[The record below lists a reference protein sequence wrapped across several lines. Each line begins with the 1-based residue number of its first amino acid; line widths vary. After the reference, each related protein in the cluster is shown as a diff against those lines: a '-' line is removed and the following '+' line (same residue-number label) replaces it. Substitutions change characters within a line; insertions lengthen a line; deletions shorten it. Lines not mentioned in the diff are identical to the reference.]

1 MTEDIEQQH
10 TFVRKDAARQIVTGP
25 ALIPD
30 KPDKEGDVVR
40 KSTIEDVAYDYMS
53 EHQMVD
59 EMHDEQARDGHSVVE
74 SYVAPQDIDLGDE
87 TVPEGSW
94 IVSVK
99 LSDDA
104 WKRVEQGE
112 FTGFSIQGAGSRQ
125 PLADDIESEVSG

>member
-10 TFVRKDAARQIVTGP
+10 TFVQKDAARQIVTGP

-30 KPDKEGDVVR
+30 KPDREGDVVR
-40 KSTIEDVAYDYMS
+40 KSTIENVAYDYMA

-59 EMHDEQARDGHSVVE
+59 EMHDEQARDDHSVVE

-87 TVPEGSW
+87 SVPAGSW

-104 WKRVEQGE
+104 WERVEQGE
-112 FTGFSIQGAGSRQ
+112 FSGFSIQGAGIRR
-125 PLADDIESEVSG
+125 PLSEEDN